1 MPVRATCATIEGM
14 PTRVIA
20 GRYQLDQRLG
30 RGGMAEV
37 WRGIDRV
44 LGRRVAVKTVSLGHP
59 GDPALQERL
68 RREAVAT
75 AALEHPDIVTV
86 HDTGVDGDTAY
97 IVMERLRGQDLAATL
112 RSGPLPLAEALRIG
126 SRVAG
131 ALAAAHAVG
140 IVHRD
145 VKPANILVDGDKVTV
160 VDFGI
165 AAFEYQTAA
174 SLAAPGTTL
183 GTAEYMAPEQARA
196 ETATRST
203 DMYAFGC
210 LLTALVTGRTPFVG
224 GRAGSVLHHHV
235 YIEPPRLSSL
245 HDGVP
250 AELDR
255 LVAALLAKDP
265 DRRPSAT
272 EAAATLR
279 RLADLAAGGAPAH
292 PRAPGAGPAA
302 PRHGDARAV
311 ALHHGDFPAV
321 AHHHGGAPAVAPEAV
336 TDPTA
341 VRDAVAVP
349 PTEAHRTPG
358 PAADPQ
364 QELSPPP
371 Q

>member
-1 MPVRATCATIEGM
+1 MPRAAISGTIVGVS
-14 PTRVIA
+14 TRVIA

-44 LGRRVAVKTVSLGHP
+44 LGRRVAGKTVSLTDAS
-59 GDPALQERL
+59 DPSLQERL

-86 HDTGVDGDTAY
+86 HDAGVDGDTAY
-97 IVMERLRGQDLAATL
+97 IVMERLRGQDLAAAL
-112 RSGPLPLAEALRIG
+112 RRGPLPMTEALRVG

-131 ALAAAHAVG
+131 ALAAAHEAG

-145 VKPANILVDGDKVTV
+145 VKPANILVDGEKVTV

-165 AAFEYQTAA
+165 AAFEYQSAA

-210 LLTALVTGRTPFVG
+210 LLTAMITGRPPFVA

-245 HDGVP
+245 LDGVP
-250 AELDR
+250 AQLDR
-255 LVAALLAKDP
+255 LVAELLAKDP

-272 EAAATLR
+272 ETAATLGA
-279 RLADLAAGGAPAH
+279 LA
-292 PRAPGAGPAA
+292 GAGVTPAA
-302 PRHGDARAV
+302 APDGV
-311 ALHHGDFPAV
+311 AG
-321 AHHHGGAPAVAPEAV
+321 
-336 TDPTA
+336 PTIPP
-341 VRDAVAVP
+341 DAVAA
-349 PTEAHRTPG
+349 TEAHVTPEKLLGPG
-358 PAADPQ
+358 PQ
-364 QELSPPP
+364 QDGSGRA

>member
-1 MPVRATCATIEGM
+1 MS
-14 PTRVIA
+14 TRVIA

-44 LGRRVAVKTVSLGHP
+44 LGRRVAVKTVSLADAT
-59 GDPALQERL
+59 DPTLEERL

-86 HDTGVDGDTAY
+86 HDAGVDGDTAY

-112 RSGPLPLAEALRIG
+112 RSGPLPLGEALRVG

-131 ALAAAHAVG
+131 ALAAAHEVG

-145 VKPANILVDGDKVTV
+145 VKPANILVDGEKVTV

-196 ETATRST
+196 EATATRNT

-210 LLTALVTGRTPFVG
+210 LLTAMATGRPPFVAS
-224 GRAGSVLHHHV
+224 RAGSVLHHHV

-245 HDGVP
+245 LEGVP
-250 AELDR
+250 AGLDQ
-255 LVAALLAKDP
+255 LVAELLAKDP

-272 EAAATLR
+272 ETAEVLAALAAA
-279 RLADLAAGGAPAH
+279 
-292 PRAPGAGPAA
+292 AA
-302 PRHGDARAV
+302 PPGSGTDDGPSRLLGATRDGFSDA
-311 ALHHGDFPAV
+311 PTM
-321 AHHHGGAPAVAPEAV
+321 AP
-336 TDPTA
+336 
-341 VRDAVAVP
+341 DAVAG
-349 PTEAHRTPG
+349 PTMAPDAVAG
-358 PAADPQ
+358 PTTGSDAVRPQ
-364 QELSPPP
+364 EHLGP
-371 Q
+371 

>member
-1 MPVRATCATIEGM
+1 MS
-14 PTRVIA
+14 TRVIA

-44 LGRRVAVKTVSLGHP
+44 LGRRVAVKTVSLADAT
-59 GDPALQERL
+59 DPTLAERL

-86 HDTGVDGDTAY
+86 HDAGVDGDTAY

-112 RSGPLPLAEALRIG
+112 RGGPLPLGEALRIG

-131 ALAAAHAVG
+131 ALAAAHGAG

-145 VKPANILVDGDKVTV
+145 VKPANILVDGEKVTV

-196 ETATRST
+196 ESTATRST

-210 LLTALVTGRTPFVG
+210 LLTAMVTGRPPFVAS
-224 GRAGSVLHHHV
+224 RAGSVLHHHV

-245 HDGVP
+245 RDGVP
-250 AELDR
+250 AELDQ
-255 LVAALLAKDP
+255 LVAELLAKDP
-265 DRRPSAT
+265 DRRPTAT
-272 EAAATLR
+272 ETAEVLAALAAA
-279 RLADLAAGGAPAH
+279 A
-292 PRAPGAGPAA
+292 APGSEPDDGPSTLPVAVPNGFTDA
-302 PRHGDARAV
+302 PTM
-311 ALHHGDFPAV
+311 
-321 AHHHGGAPAVAPEAV
+321 AP
-336 TDPTA
+336 
-341 VRDAVAVP
+341 DAVAG
-349 PTEAHRTPG
+349 PTMAPDAVAG
-358 PAADPQ
+358 PTTGSDGRPQ
-364 QELSPPP
+364 EHLEP
-371 Q
+371 